1 MPKAYLIVEI
11 ETTDAEAM
19 AKYREGTPAAIAR
32 HGGKFIV
39 RGGASETLEGGWKPP
54 RVVVI
59 EFPSLQKAK
68 EFYACPQ
75 YKPLLE
81 MRLKAGK
88 SKAIMVEGVPE

>member
-1 MPKAYLIVEI
+1 MPKAYLIVEV
-11 ETTDAEAM
+11 ETIDPELM

-39 RGGASETLEGGWKPP
+39 RGGATQTLEGGWNPP
-54 RVVVI
+54 RLVVV
-59 EFPSLQKAK
+59 EFPSMQKAQ
-68 EFYACPQ
+68 EFYACPH

-88 SKAIMVEGVPE
+88 NKAILVEGAPE

>member
-1 MPKAYLIVEI
+1 MPKAYLIVEV
-11 ETTDAEAM
+11 ETTDPELM

-39 RGGASETLEGGWKPP
+39 RGGAAHPLEGGWTPP
-54 RVVVI
+54 RIVVV

-68 EFYACPQ
+68 DFYACPH

-88 SKAIMVEGVPE
+88 NKAILVEGAE